1 MTWDMTKVCSFLRLS
16 MSASNYLV
24 ATWDTP
30 PRPGEPGYS
39 AFEKAFDRFI
49 DSQTVFVPKQDKAY
63 WKAFDDRNH
72 DEYRKKHMLKEASD
86 LELGQAS
93 NFKLMPFQV
102 CIFDYTSP
110 LS

>member
-1 MTWDMTKVCSFLRLS
+1 MMKVCSFLYKS
-16 MSASNYLV
+16 ISTSNHPA

-30 PRPGEPGYS
+30 PRLGEPGYS
-39 AFEKAFDRFI
+39 AFERAFDRFI

-63 WKAFDDRNH
+63 WKAFDNRSH
-72 DEYRKKHMLKEASD
+72 DEYRRKHMLKDASD

-102 CIFDYTSP
+102 SIFDCSSL